1 MHEKNIAIHSKCNLS
16 YFLDIN
22 QDFVNEVAKQQKLQW
37 KRGCDKIW
45 FLQTSNKTSWSKH

>member
-22 QDFVNEVAKQQKLQW
+22 QDFVNEVAKQQKLQ
-37 KRGCDKIW
+37 
-45 FLQTSNKTSWSKH
+45 